1 MKELRSQE
9 LGCRIGGCWYGAS
22 GYADDI
28 ILLAPNRE
36 VLQRMLSVCEAYAD
50 THNLV
55 FSTDPVPAKS
65 KTKCIYFCRRP
76 GKVQYPDPVQLG
88 GAALPWV
95 EGADHLGHRLHQ
107 MTNMSNDCQR
117 ARATYIR
124 KTVEIREQLSFAHPV
139 EILKALQV
147 LSTDA
152 YGSMVWDLSCD
163 QAEQYFKSWNT
174 CIKLVYGVPRS
185 TFTYLVE
192 GFLAGDQV
200 SLRNQ
205 VLSRYPGFYR
215 SRLNSSSKEVRNLA
229 RIVSRYHRSTT
240 YRNLKYLERLTKLR
254 HPEFYTAFKIK
265 EALPVQTVPVGEQ
278 WRLGLLTSL
287 LKIKIEKFIRVEDD
301 KHICVM
307 IDSLAST

>member
-1 MKELRSQE
+1 
-9 LGCRIGGCWYGAS
+9 
-22 GYADDI
+22 
-28 ILLAPNRE
+28 
-36 VLQRMLSVCEAYAD
+36 
-50 THNLV
+50 
-55 FSTDPVPAKS
+55 
-65 KTKCIYFCRRP
+65 
-76 GKVQYPDPVQLG
+76 
-88 GAALPWV
+88 
-95 EGADHLGHRLHQ
+95 

-215 SRLNSSSKEVRNLA
+215 SLLNSSSEEVSILA
-229 RIVSRYHRSTT
+229 RIVSRDPRSTT

-254 HPEFYTAFKIK
+254 QPEFYTAFKIK
-265 EALPVQTVPVGEQ
+265 EALPVQKVPVGEQ

-287 LKIKIEKFIRVEDD
+287 LKIKIEKFIWVEDN
-301 KHICVM
+301 KHICAM